1 MDPVE
6 ILNDEYKSIVEFL
19 DNSSQVSLS
28 SDVSKSFAKIIVLSA
43 ASYFEHLI
51 QAILIEFISRET
63 GNNTKAINFFKKK
76 AIGMQY
82 HTYFS
87 WGEKDNPD
95 KPGKNANTFF
105 ALFGD
110 DFKKSVETEIKSNPI
125 LREADTTLGKPKITL
140 EEAVKAF
147 LEVGHLRNILVHSNF
162 AAYNLQNKTPK
173 EVYELY
179 QKGLPFI
186 DYIKS
191 KLEENDKADK
201 LP

>member
-28 SDVSKSFAKIIVLSA
+28 SDVSKYFTKIIVLSA

-51 QAILIEFISRET
+51 QEILIDFICRET
-63 GNNTKAINFFKKK
+63 GNNTKAISFFRKK
-76 AIGMQY
+76 AITMQY
-82 HTYFS
+82 HTYFE
-87 WGEKDNPD
+87 WGTKDEPD
-95 KPGKNANTFF
+95 KPGKSANKFF
-105 ALFGD
+105 SMFGD
-110 DFKKSVETEIKSNPI
+110 DFKKSVEKEIRSNPI

-162 AAYNLQNKTPK
+162 AAYNLQNK
-173 EVYELY
+173 
-179 QKGLPFI
+179 GSI
-186 DYIKS
+186 
-191 KLEENDKADK
+191 A
-201 LP
+201 